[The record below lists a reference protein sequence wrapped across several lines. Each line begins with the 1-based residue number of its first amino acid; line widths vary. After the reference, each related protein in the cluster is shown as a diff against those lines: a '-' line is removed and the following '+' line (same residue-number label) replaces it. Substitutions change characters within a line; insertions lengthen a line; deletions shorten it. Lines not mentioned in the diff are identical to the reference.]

1 MKMHT
6 NPLHE
11 DPERERRIR
20 ERAYHLWQ
28 SEGRPHGR
36 DVEYWERARA
46 LIGMED
52 HPDSGR
58 LPNPQAEGADP
69 SAPEVIEDATV
80 QENYGEIPGRLTD
93 QGDRPQTPAPRK
105 ARNAEGADGPVDRG
119 SKDAKARSPAKSRKK
134 S

>member
-1 MKMHT
+1 MPT
-6 NPLHE
+6 NPLID

-20 ERAYHLWQ
+20 ERAYHLWE

-36 DVEYWERARA
+36 DLEYWERARE

-52 HPDSGR
+52 HPEAAR

-69 SAPEVIEDATV
+69 SAPAVVEEAAV

-105 ARNAEGADGPVDRG
+105 PRKAARAEKVSVG
-119 SKDAKARSPAKSRKK
+119 SSAKNKKK